1 MTEAFLHYLWQ
12 FQQFDKLSLLT
23 EAGEKV
29 SVLKTGILN
38 TDAGPDFS
46 HARLQINEI
55 EWVGN
60 VEIHIKSSDWK
71 LHKHQQDEAYNNV
84 ILHVVWENDHPIDR
98 KDGSSIPTLELK
110 PITDISLLN
119 KYQYLVDNQAIIPCK
134 EQFAEVSNLSKFA
147 MLDKVL
153 AKRLQQKAQVV
164 GQIYEQNNGDWEE
177 TAYQLLAR
185 NFGFKLN
192 SETFLRLAQNL
203 QLKVLQKHRN
213 KQTQIEAMFF
223 GQAGLINKV
232 DDYSEKL
239 SQEYDFFATK
249 FSLKTTQLSSHEWKF
264 LRTRP
269 ANFPTIR
276 LAQLAKLITQQQSFF
291 SLFTQTDSIDDLR
304 NALKIE
310 QSVYWQEHY
319 NFGKLASKK
328 LIGLGKDS
336 INNILINTVIPLL
349 ACYSEKTDNQ
359 EHMTRCVSFLEALP
373 AEKNHI
379 TEMWEGLGMTIKTAF
394 DSQASIELYNNFC
407 TQKRCLQC
415 NIGIEILRRSWF
427 WDCEKGLRF

>member
-1 MTEAFLHYLWQ
+1 MNEAFLHYLWQ
-12 FQQFDKLSLLT
+12 FQQFDKSNLQT
-23 EAGEKV
+23 VVGEKV

-38 TDAGPDFS
+38 SDSGPDFS

-55 EWVGN
+55 EWVGS

-71 LHKHQQDEAYNNV
+71 LHKHQQNEAYNNV
-84 ILHVVWENDHPIDR
+84 VLHVVWENDQAITR
-98 KDGSSIPTLELK
+98 QDGSFIPTLELK
-110 PITDISLLN
+110 SITDIQQLN
-119 KYQYLVDNQAIIPCK
+119 KYEYLLKNQSLIPC
-134 EQFAEVSNLSKFA
+134 QVHFLEVSNLSKIGI
-147 MLDKVL
+147 LDKVL
-153 AKRLQQKAQVV
+153 TKRLQQKAQIVAQV
-164 GQIYEQNNGDWEE
+164 FEQNNGDWEE

-192 SETFLRLAQNL
+192 SDTFLRLAQNL
-203 QLKVLQKHRN
+203 PLKVLQKHRN
-213 KQTQIEAMFF
+213 NLTQIEAMLF
-223 GQAGLINKV
+223 GQAGLIEKI
-232 DDYSEKL
+232 DEYSEKL
-239 SQEYDFFATK
+239 SQEYDFFSAK
-249 FSLKTTQLSSHEWKF
+249 FTLKTSQLASHEWKF

-276 LAQLAKLITQQQSFF
+276 LAQLAKLVSQQQSFF
-291 SLFTQTDSIDDLR
+291 SLFTQTNSLNDLR

-310 QSVYWQEHY
+310 QSIYWQENY
-319 NFGKLASKK
+319 NFGKTANKK
-328 LIGLGKDS
+328 LVGLGKDS

-359 EHMTRCVSFLEALP
+359 ELMNRCVSFLEDLP

-379 TEMWEGLGMTIKTAF
+379 TDMWEGLGLEIKTAF

-415 NIGIEILRRSWF
+415 NVGIEILR
-427 WDCEKGLRF
+427 KV